1 MGIKFPERKE
11 VIPKKVCEAIT
22 YIHNALFGEQKPVD
36 FDLTYLIT
44 LMEYL
49 GAEEFYPEGTV
60 LRFIIPGCSAIT
72 RHYKTKK
79 KGKFTCPINY
89 VRGNREFPNSFQA
102 NNDHS
107 LSFKEFIRLLHDMCQ
122 Q

>member
-1 MGIKFPERKE
+1 MGIRFPERKE
-11 VIPKKVCEAIT
+11 VIPNKVCEAIA
-22 YIHNALFGEQKPVD
+22 YIFDALFSKDKPVA

-49 GAEEFYPEGTV
+49 GAKELYPTGSV
-60 LRFIIPGCSAIT
+60 LRFIIPGCQAIT
-72 RHYKTKK
+72 IHYKTKK
-79 KGKFTCPINY
+79 KGKFICPLNY
-89 VRGNREFPNSFQA
+89 IRGNREFPNSFQA

-107 LSFKEFIRLLHDMCQ
+107 LSIKDFIRLLHDKCQ